1 MADVVTVTEVARN
14 FSDIINRVQ
23 YQSRT
28 YLLTRGG
35 QTVAQLSAVNPEP
48 LTFDAFVRLWKA
60 RPRLDPA
67 DAVLWESELAAAKA
81 QIMPAL
87 ESVWDS

>member
-1 MADVVTVTEVARN
+1 MADLITVTEVARN

-35 QTVAQLSAVNPEP
+35 QTVAQLSAVNPET
-48 LTFDAFVRLWKA
+48 LTFDALVRLWKA
-60 RPRLDPA
+60 RPRIDPA
-67 DAVLWESELAAAKA
+67 DAALWESELATAKA
-81 QIMPAL
+81 EITSPL
-87 ESVWDS
+87 ETVWDS